1 MKLPKTHYSKL
12 VKCKLIDKFISKNKE
27 YELDREKAILKMLEI
42 LVEKKAT
49 ELSAHHSYQELVKN
63 ILIEEFNEKEY
74 TSSVLSE
81 MSKFITTS
89 IKMKKKFLTNSNVA

>member
-1 MKLPKTHYSKL
+1 MKLPKTHYIKL

-49 ELSAHHSYQELVKN
+49 ELSAHPSYQELVKN